1 MDRQE
6 LLTFIKGKVSNYYYD
21 ILYAWTKK
29 RERKFLFFKRKFDVE
44 PTILLEGYV
53 VKSGLDHII
62 LYKD

>member
-6 LLTFIKGKVSNYYYD
+6 LLTFMKGKVSNYYYD
-21 ILYAWTKK
+21 VLYAWTKK

-44 PTILLEGYV
+44 STILLEGYV